1 MDGEKGK
8 EALVSIEDVSAHY
21 AHGELLAA
29 IRDGVAKLGKTMETV
44 TVDDLAPVDEFHIGG
59 RQASEAFLGQLGLT
73 LDQRVLDV
81 GCGLGGSA
89 RFAATRYRCHITG
102 IDLTP
107 EYVDTG
113 QALCD

>member
-1 MDGEKGK
+1 MTSGSTGDTTRHVE
-8 EALVSIEDVSAHY
+8 ETRRFQLRDVNVD
-21 AHGELLAA
+21 AA
-29 IRDGVAKLGKTMETV
+29 
-44 TVDDLAPVDEFHIGG
+44 F
-59 RQASEAFLGQLGLT
+59 FLPFLRPGMT
-73 LDQRVLDV
+73 LLDV